1 MAGVVAAIDEPWPSA
16 PIGTLAAPGRDVPTT
31 LSGSRWATVSGASYA
46 AAHVSGLL
54 ALMMR
59 AAPALRPGW
68 PKLAASDLVVGADG
82 RVDACASLGRAGAR
96 CVCACGATPAMES
109 VARH

>member
-1 MAGVVAAIDEPWPSA
+1 MAGVVAVIDEPAPAA

-54 ALMMR
+54 ALMIELQQR
-59 AAPALRPGW
+59 SGRIPARRLRPGRAGG
-68 PKLAASDLVVGADG
+68 LAASMPAPV
-82 RVDACASLGRAGAR
+82 SAGPAAR
-96 CVCACGATPAMES
+96 CVCACGVAPAMES